1 MIIHY
6 HSFHLGMDGL
16 RERRIHNTNSLQTSP
31 KLKNQF
37 KKLDFFPKVNDE
49 YVIQTKQGGYGNSSL
64 WMCDT
69 VVTVITSI
77 IMAILILSEFITFI
91 HPKRSD
97 IITVRNSNEERM
109 FINFNMTL
117 YNITCGS
124 ISIPASLCI
133 EVVINLLDE
142 DGMHPYGSSSHLSML
157 DLDING
163 KPIGFSRLPSV

>member
-1 MIIHY
+1 
-6 HSFHLGMDGL
+6 MDGL
-16 RERRIHNTNSLQTSP
+16 RERRIHNTNSLQTPP
-31 KLKNQF
+31 KLKNRF

-49 YVIQTKQGGYGNSSL
+49 YVIQTKQGGYGNPSL
-64 WMCDT
+64 WLCNV
-69 VVTVITSI
+69 VVTVITSV
-77 IMAILILSEFITFI
+77 IMAVLILSEFIAFI

-124 ISIPASLCI
+124 NNVLASLGI
-133 EVVINLLDE
+133 EVVINILDE

-157 DLDING
+157 DLDIDG
-163 KPIGFSRLPSV
+163 KPIGFSRLPSVGFIHSFYE